1 MARILLVK
9 PLFPY
14 PPHQGTRR
22 VSLAFLADLAGEHE
36 VTYLCQRETRAEAA
50 DIPKIEQLGVRVI
63 APLMPNHRSPVHKLA
78 HKIRNLARS
87 RSSGIPALCY
97 YWSNRVLRGELER
110 LMRDWKPDL
119 TILENWETF
128 RLRDAITTGRAALLA
143 HDAAFQIREREAE
156 ASAPN
161 ASLAAAARKYK
172 ELEVGAWSRFP
183 AILCLTGDDE
193 AVIKTE
199 LAAAGASALVQHLP
213 VPVSGELFKA
223 GRPSRPGKRVGFMGS
238 FRADFNLDALS
249 YITDEIWPRV
259 RKEMPDAQLLI
270 AGNGY
275 EGELKARAQAVG
287 GQWLGFVDDLA
298 QYFADLDL
306 LMVPLRFGG
315 GVRIRILEAL
325 AAGLPTLATPIAV
338 AGLPLESG
346 KHVCVAPDADGIARE
361 IQGLLAD
368 PERARVL
375 GETGRDWCRA
385 QHSPEVLR
393 PKRLAAVARILDE
406 VHA

>member
-22 VSLAFLADLAGEHE
+22 VSLALLEDLAGEHE
-36 VTYLCQRETRAEAA
+36 VTYLCQRETRGEAT

-78 HKIRNLARS
+78 YKIHNIARS
-87 RSSGIPALCY
+87 RSSGVPALCY

-128 RLRDAITTGRAALLA
+128 RLRDCITTGRAALLA
-143 HDAAFQIREREAE
+143 HDAAFQIREREA
-156 ASAPN
+156 AAGAGA
-161 ASLAAAARKYK
+161 ASLEAVARKYK
-172 ELEVGAWSRFP
+172 KLEVDAWSRFP

-193 AVIKTE
+193 AVIKAE
-199 LAAAGASALVQHLP
+199 LTAVGASALVQHLP
-213 VPVSGELFKA
+213 VPVSGELFEA
-223 GRPSRPGKRVGFMGS
+223 GRPAQPGKRVGFMGS
-238 FRADFNLDALS
+238 FRADFNLDALC

-259 RKEMPDAQLLI
+259 RLAVPEAQLLI

-275 EGELKARAQAVG
+275 EGELKARAHAAG
-287 GQWLGFVDDLA
+287 GTWLGFVDDLA
-298 QYFADLDL
+298 AYFASLDL

-346 KHVCVAPDADGIARE
+346 KQVCVADDAEGIARE
-361 IQGLLAD
+361 ISGLLAD

-375 GETGRDWCRA
+375 GDTGRAWCRA
-385 QHSPEVLR
+385 HHSPEVLR
-393 PKRLAAVARILDE
+393 PTRLTAIRRILDE